1 MPSFVL
7 YPVDFALIF
16 SLFSLS
22 FVMQTIP
29 LVWIMLL
36 IPSLLLLLLLRLQER
51 PPPVPASRAYTIT
64 GNSKKL
70 GYPQSRIMK
79 MNFPED
85 ALANPA
91 SALQPAAA
99 SGELQQLKKGE
110 TVTVVGAS
118 SGRGHLIVEHKGQSY
133 HVPFQYMELSSQTLA
148 AIAGNHTSN
157 ISPTS
162 ATNGVKI

>member
-1 MPSFVL
+1 
-7 YPVDFALIF
+7 
-16 SLFSLS
+16 
-22 FVMQTIP
+22 
-29 LVWIMLL
+29 ML
-36 IPSLLLLLLLRLQER
+36 PLLLLLLFQER

-91 SALQPAAA
+91 STQQPGAANVELQQQQ
-99 SGELQQLKKGE
+99 QQLKKGE

-148 AIAGNHTSN
+148 AATAASN
-157 ISPTS
+157 LPPTS
-162 ATNGVKI
+162 ASNGVKI

>member
-1 MPSFVL
+1 
-7 YPVDFALIF
+7 
-16 SLFSLS
+16 
-22 FVMQTIP
+22 
-29 LVWIMLL
+29 
-36 IPSLLLLLLLRLQER
+36 
-51 PPPVPASRAYTIT
+51 
-64 GNSKKL
+64 
-70 GYPQSRIMK
+70 MK

-148 AIAGNHTSN
+148 AVAGTNHTSS
-157 ISPTS
+157 IPPTS

>member
-1 MPSFVL
+1 ML
-7 YPVDFALIF
+7 
-16 SLFSLS
+16 
-22 FVMQTIP
+22 P
-29 LVWIMLL
+29 LM
-36 IPSLLLLLLLRLQER
+36 LLLLLLLLLQER

-99 SGELQQLKKGE
+99 NVELQQQQQLKKGE

-118 SGRGHLIVEHKGQSY
+118 SVRGHLIVEHKGQSY

-148 AIAGNHTSN
+148 AAAAVAANLP
-157 ISPTS
+157 PTS
-162 ATNGVKI
+162 ASNGVKI